1 MKTEAAVL
9 HAMGQA
15 RPFSKS
21 MPLQIEILDLE
32 GPGPGEVLVEIAAAG
47 LCHSDLS
54 VIEGS
59 RPRVM
64 PMVMGHEASGI
75 VREIGVGVRGLA
87 PGDQVVF
94 SFVPHCGH
102 CLPCSEGR
110 AVLCEP
116 GAVANVAGSLLNG
129 ARKFKD
135 ASGRSLHHH
144 LGVSGFSRYTVAMP
158 ESLIKIDS
166 DFPIAKAA
174 LFGCAV
180 LTGVGAVV
188 NTAKV
193 RPGESVAIF
202 GLGGVGMS
210 AVMGARASGA
220 YPIIAVDRLESKLA
234 AAKKMGATH
243 VINATNGDSVSEI
256 RDITRGGVQYAFEAV
271 GNAKVLESAFKATA
285 RGGKTVS
292 IGLAHPEQVL
302 SIQAVSLVAEEKTLM
317 GSYMGSSVPSRDI
330 PRFIS
335 MYRQGIL
342 PVDQLLSKT
351 ITLDKINHAFDE
363 LDKGEVLRQ
372 LLLFPA

>member
-9 HAMGQA
+9 YEMGQT
-15 RPFSKS
+15 RPYAGSR
-21 MPLQIEILDLE
+21 PLHIETLE
-32 GPGPGEVLVEIAAAG
+32 LESPGPGEVLVEIAAAG

-54 VIEGS
+54 VMNGS

-75 VREIGVGVRGLA
+75 VREIGPGTRGLV
-87 PGDQVVF
+87 PGDHVVF

-116 GAVANVAGSLLNG
+116 GAQANTAGSLLSG
-129 ARKFKD
+129 SRRFHD
-135 ASGRSLHHH
+135 AQGRALHHH
-144 LGVSGFSRYTVAMP
+144 LGVSGFSRYTVAMT
-158 ESLIKIDS
+158 ESLVKIDPE
-166 DFPIAKAA
+166 FPVEKAA

-193 RPGESVAIF
+193 RPGESVAVF

-220 YPIIAVDRLESKLA
+220 YPIIAVDRLEAKFA
-234 AAKKMGATH
+234 AARQAGATH
-243 VINATNGDSVSEI
+243 VVPADDNAVAEI
-256 RDITRGGVQYAFEAV
+256 RDLTRGGVQYAFEAV
-271 GNAKVLESAFKATA
+271 GNARVLETAYLATA

-292 IGLAHPEQVL
+292 IGLAHPEQKL

-317 GSYMGSSVPSRDI
+317 GSYMGSAVPSRDI

-335 MYRQGIL
+335 LYRQGLL

-351 ITLDKINHAFDE
+351 IHLDQLNAAFDE
-363 LDKGEVLRQ
+363 LDRGEVLRQ
-372 LLLFPA
+372 LLVFHA

>member
-9 HAMGQA
+9 YEMG
-15 RPFSKS
+15 RPGPYASS
-21 MPLQIEILDLE
+21 APLRVESLE
-32 GPGPGEVLVEIAAAG
+32 LGGPGPGEVLVEIAAAG

-54 VIEGS
+54 VINGS

-75 VREIGVGVRGLA
+75 VREAGPGVRNLA
-87 PGDQVVF
+87 AGDHVVF

-110 AVLCEP
+110 RVLCES
-116 GAVANVAGSLLNG
+116 GAASNAAGSLLNG
-129 ARKFKD
+129 SRKFRD
-135 ASGRSLHHH
+135 AHGRPLHHH
-144 LGVSGFSRYTVAMP
+144 LGVSGFSRYTVAMA
-158 ESLIKIDS
+158 ESLVKIDP
-166 DFPIAKAA
+166 DFPVDKAA

-193 RPGESVAIF
+193 RPGESVAVF

-234 AAKKMGATH
+234 AARLAGATH
-243 VINATNGDSVSEI
+243 VVKAGVDTVSEI
-256 RDITRGGVQYAFEAV
+256 RDLTRGGVQYAFEAV
-271 GNAKVLESAFKATA
+271 GSAGVLESAYASTA

-292 IGLAHPEQVL
+292 IGLAHPDQML
-302 SIQAVSLVAEEKTLM
+302 RIQAVSLVAEEKTLM
-317 GSYMGSSVPSRDI
+317 GSYMGSAVPSRDI
-330 PRFIS
+330 PRYIS
-335 MYRQGIL
+335 LYRQGLL

-351 ITLDKINHAFDE
+351 VTLDGINEAFDE
-363 LDKGEVLRQ
+363 LDRGEVLRQ
-372 LLLFPA
+372 LLVFPA